1 MNLKWSCVNLDLLNM
16 FHLSTLQ
23 WIWVTLSAFLIGF
36 SKTGING
43 FLMLAIPI
51 MAGVYGGKESTGIIL
66 PMLLVGDVFAVWYY
80 NRHTKWS
87 NIRKLLPWTAVG
99 LVLGLTI
106 GNFINDAQFK
116 TLIASIILICL
127 FILVYMEKKGDSLK
141 VPKKLWLYALIGIMV
156 GFSSMIGNAAGAILT
171 IYLLA
176 MDFNKNDFLGTAA
189 WFFLLLNL
197 TKVPLQ
203 MLVWHNISVQ
213 GLLLACGMIPV
224 IALGALLGVVII
236 KKLNDKFFPLFGH
249 GNNCRCSAKAFYLGQ
264 LFIAGMIKGD
274 CVTEIEQK

>member
-1 MNLKWSCVNLDLLNM
+1 MDLLNM

-23 WIWVTLSAFLIGF
+23 WIWVILSAFLIGF

-43 FLMLAIPI
+43 FLMLVIPI
-51 MAGVYGGKESTGIIL
+51 LADVYGGKESTGIIL

-116 TLIASIILICL
+116 TLIASIILVCL
-127 FILVYMEKKGDSLK
+127 FILVYIEKKGDSLK

-156 GFSSMIGNAAGAILT
+156 GFSSMIGNAAGAIFT

-176 MDFNKNDFLGTAA
+176 MDFNKNDFLGTTA

-203 MLVWHNISVQ
+203 IFVWHNISVQ

-224 IALGALLGVVII
+224 IAIGALLGVVII
-236 KKLNDKFFPLFGH
+236 KKLNDKFF
-249 GNNCRCSAKAFYLGQ
+249 RYLVMAITAVAAIR
-264 LFIAGMIKGD
+264 LFI
-274 CVTEIEQK
+274 